1 VKPWFVVLFALAAG
15 VCHAEE
21 PLVVEDKFDTY
32 ADGSTGSPT
41 WQPLTKEWVV
51 REGVLEAVEPRR
63 TGTITWLP
71 GQVFGEVRVDVR
83 FKILNEGGGVRAPGI
98 VLASQDSTR
107 YYYVHYDSRFLQ
119 VILVRVD
126 PGKPWNELKRVP
138 GITIAPEV
146 WHQARFELAGGHL
159 AASLDGKLLA
169 EADDNTYKAGAVGL
183 RAGQGHILFDD
194 LRAEGARGKL
204 EKEWQLMA
212 ESVPHDDL
220 DCKILSAAE
229 RVVATKGEGYFPV
242 LIKLREGSIAAVV
255 RGGAPHIGIGGRLDF
270 IRSTDGGRSWS
281 APTVIVDSKWD
292 DRNPAFGQM
301 PDGTIVCAYAEAQT
315 YNEKGEWDTKA
326 GEYIDFYV
334 TSADNGKT
342 WSEKQKLFVGPVR
355 GGSPYGKI
363 VVTEDGTA
371 LMSVYGSADP
381 DWTGEPKVPDGAT
394 QLVGIVRSR
403 DNGRTWGDFSFVST
417 RDHNETA
424 LLALTSQH
432 LLAAARTYSLGN
444 VELLESLDGG
454 RTWGDAKPVTEK
466 SQHPADLIRLTD
478 GKLQMTYGNR
488 REPLGCSAILSSD
501 SGRTW
506 DYAHRVM
513 VGWTC
518 VSSDCGYPS
527 SVQLDDGTIVTLYYS
542 VGLSDVE
549 GHEFAVAMRY
559 TEAMVKP

>member
-1 VKPWFVVLFALAAG
+1 MLAALAA
-15 VCHAEE
+15 CTSHAEE

-32 ADGSTGSPT
+32 VGGSAGSPT
-41 WQPLTKEWVV
+41 WQPLTKDWAV
-51 REGVLEAVEPRR
+51 RNGVLEAVEPLR
-63 TGTITWLP
+63 TGTVTWLP
-71 GQVFGEVRVDVR
+71 GQVFGDVRVDVR

-107 YYYVHYDSRFLQ
+107 YYYVHYASQHSQ

-138 GITIAPEV
+138 GVTIEPEV

-159 AASLDGKLLA
+159 AAYLDGRLFA
-169 EADDNTYKAGAVGL
+169 EADDSTYKAGAIGL

-194 LRAEGARGKL
+194 LRVEGTRGQL
-204 EKEWQLMA
+204 EKEWQLMP
-212 ESVPHDDL
+212 EPNPHNDL
-220 DCKILSAAE
+220 DCKRLTGAE
-229 RVVATKGEGYFPV
+229 RAIATKGQGYFPV
-242 LIKLREGSIAAVV
+242 LTKLRDGSIAAVV

-270 IRSTDGGRSWS
+270 IRSTDGGKTW
-281 APTVIVDSKWD
+281 AEPTVIVDSKWD

-326 GEYIDFYV
+326 GEYLHFYV

-342 WSEKQKLFVGPVR
+342 WSEKQKLFAGPIR

-363 VVTEDGTA
+363 VVTDDGTA
-371 LMSVYGSADP
+371 LLSVYGGADP
-381 DWTGEPKVPDGAT
+381 EWTGEPRVPEGAT
-394 QLVGIVRSR
+394 KLVGIVRSR
-403 DNGRTWGDFSFVST
+403 DNGRTWSDFSFVST

-424 LLALTSQH
+424 LLALTSEH

-444 VELLESLDGG
+444 VALLESHNGG
-454 RTWGDAKPVTEK
+454 RTWTDPKPVTEK
-466 SQHPADLIRLTD
+466 SQHPADLIRLAD
-478 GKLQMTYGNR
+478 GKLLLTYGNR
-488 REPLGCSAILSSD
+488 REPLGCGAILSAD

-506 DYAHRVM
+506 DYAHRAM

-518 VSSDCGYPS
+518 VSGDCGYPS

-549 GHEFAVAMRY
+549 GHEFAVGVRY
-559 TEAMVKP
+559 TETMVGP